1 MSEDEGRRGGGRG
14 RRQYDYHDQE
24 GMRGG
29 MGPPYRRGGGR
40 FYDEGM
46 GRRRDRDFGYDFDQR
61 GKRRRHDDDDLPFP
75 RRKGDARESED
86 PLSFREFLMNQRDDI
101 SPEEAKIRYEAYV
114 VEVRKKQPNVFF
126 DEHKNEEWFREKYH
140 PAVIRARM
148 KQIKEETAERL
159 RIFAEELQAS
169 GDTALP
175 ELIAEQTREAESKQ
189 IPAEDEQTAEPREGG
204 ELASEGEHKS
214 DEGNDDQPEKDAQER
229 LNEKKGS
236 EGVAS
241 NLPKPIDTLFIRGI
255 PTKVTRAQLREGLSC
270 EGKYT
275 VVSLRIGEVQP
286 MRGLSRFAWAKYESA
301 EIANAACEALPDTVI
316 KEPVAA
322 HPAEDDVKKQS
333 EVDASGEAPPKD
345 TEEKE
350 KSPVEGV
357 EEEEGE
363 GGDQSA
369 KADDAEPVEAA
380 KAEPRANVLYR
391 FDVSLNKERERRFVH
406 RNNVLPKIAATAPRL
421 KHDREQVIA
430 VMRHMDKY
438 REVEGQNPF
447 TEEFLASVEDEP
459 RQLDLCI
466 HYLYKVHC
474 FAYYSGIEN
483 PDDPTALPEMATR
496 PKIDPNVVIAISSS
510 GDKGNWE
517 RKVDD
522 KVAEILARRGDK
534 ARNGAQDGSA
544 RRNKKLQE
552 WFDANTRTE
561 GEGRFRCALPPY
573 KLFMGVEFVHKH
585 LRLKHVDARNKVLS
599 DADEELFLE
608 NYVADPNRIDGSAV
622 QENPNFAMN
631 RPSPR
636 FAPFRPQWA
645 PPPLPGM
652 MRGRGRGMPMRPPPM
667 NQAPMDPRASRVPHY
682 KDLDNPAQGPSI
694 KLVKYEDG

>member
-1 MSEDEGRRGGGRG
+1 
-14 RRQYDYHDQE
+14 
-24 GMRGG
+24 
-29 MGPPYRRGGGR
+29 
-40 FYDEGM
+40 
-46 GRRRDRDFGYDFDQR
+46 
-61 GKRRRHDDDDLPFP
+61 
-75 RRKGDARESED
+75 
-86 PLSFREFLMNQRDDI
+86 
-101 SPEEAKIRYEAYV
+101 
-114 VEVRKKQPNVFF
+114 
-126 DEHKNEEWFREKYH
+126 
-140 PAVIRARM
+140 M

-510 GDKGNWE
+510 GDVRLSKT
-517 RKVDD
+517 D
-522 KVAEILARRGDK
+522 GD
-534 ARNGAQDGSA
+534 
-544 RRNKKLQE
+544 
-552 WFDANTRTE
+552 
-561 GEGRFRCALPPY
+561 
-573 KLFMGVEFVHKH
+573 
-585 LRLKHVDARNKVLS
+585 
-599 DADEELFLE
+599 
-608 NYVADPNRIDGSAV
+608 
-622 QENPNFAMN
+622 
-631 RPSPR
+631 
-636 FAPFRPQWA
+636 
-645 PPPLPGM
+645 
-652 MRGRGRGMPMRPPPM
+652 PM
-667 NQAPMDPRASRVPHY
+667 S
-682 KDLDNPAQGPSI
+682 LD
-694 KLVKYEDG
+694 

>member
-1 MSEDEGRRGGGRG
+1 M
-14 RRQYDYHDQE
+14 
-24 GMRGG
+24 
-29 MGPPYRRGGGR
+29 
-40 FYDEGM
+40 
-46 GRRRDRDFGYDFDQR
+46 
-61 GKRRRHDDDDLPFP
+61 L
-75 RRKGDARESED
+75 
-86 PLSFREFLMNQRDDI
+86 N
-101 SPEEAKIRYEAYV
+101 
-114 VEVRKKQPNVFF
+114 
-126 DEHKNEEWFREKYH
+126 
-140 PAVIRARM
+140 
-148 KQIKEETAERL
+148 
-159 RIFAEELQAS
+159 LQ
-169 GDTALP
+169 
-175 ELIAEQTREAESKQ
+175 IAEQTREAESKQ

-585 LRLKHVDARNKVLS
+585 LRLKHVDARNKVRR
-599 DADEELFLE
+599 ERQRE
-608 NYVADPNRIDGSAV
+608 NLTGSMLTST
-622 QENPNFAMN
+622 NF
-631 RPSPR
+631 
-636 FAPFRPQWA
+636 
-645 PPPLPGM
+645 
-652 MRGRGRGMPMRPPPM
+652 
-667 NQAPMDPRASRVPHY
+667 
-682 KDLDNPAQGPSI
+682 
-694 KLVKYEDG
+694 E